1 MPVREPENFVP
12 TMSVQ
17 DVKDEVLLL
26 NLENIRSFPIPES
39 KQLDFH
45 SLWTRLGCQAG
56 RDIIIPLI
64 WYNVCPR
71 PSVYFG

>member
-17 DVKDEVLLL
+17 EVKDEVLLL
-26 NLENIRSFPIPES
+26 NLENIRDFPIPES

-45 SLWTRLGCQAG
+45 SLWTRLGPAAA
-56 RDIIIPLI
+56 RDVMIPLV
-64 WYNVCPR
+64 WYGVAPK